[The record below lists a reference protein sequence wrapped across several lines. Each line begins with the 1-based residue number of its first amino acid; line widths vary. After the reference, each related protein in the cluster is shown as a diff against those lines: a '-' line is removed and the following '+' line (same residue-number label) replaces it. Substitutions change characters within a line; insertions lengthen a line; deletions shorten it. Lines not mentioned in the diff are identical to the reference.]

1 MILGMI
7 GMLALIWM
15 APSVPGV
22 KVGQKA
28 RDFQLESLS
37 TSTQRPVSLN
47 QLNGKVVL
55 LDFWATWCEP
65 CRVELPELDR
75 LQKKYAREKFV
86 VLAVNVDNQ
95 AETARAFLA
104 KYNIRLL
111 ALWDRNKTVVSTYDV
126 QRMPSCY
133 LIDANGKVRFI
144 HYGFAEDYIKAY
156 ENEIELLLGEISRDS
171 DAAAGTPAGR

>member
-7 GMLALIWM
+7 SMLALIWM
-15 APSVPGV
+15 TLSVPGV

-28 RDFQLESLS
+28 RDFQLEALS
-37 TSTQRPVSLN
+37 TATQRPVSLN
-47 QLNGKVVL
+47 QLNGKVIL

-65 CRVELPELDR
+65 CRDELPELDR

-95 AETARAFLA
+95 AETARAFLQ
-104 KYNIRLL
+104 KYNIDLL
-111 ALWDRNKTVVSTYDV
+111 AVWDRNKSVVSKYDV

-133 LIDANGKVRFI
+133 LIDAGGKVRFI
-144 HYGFAEDYIKAY
+144 HYGFEDDFIAAY
-156 ENEIELLLGEISRDS
+156 ENEIELLLNEASTGNRINKS
-171 DAAAGTPAGR
+171 AGR

>member
-1 MILGMI
+1 MILGMVS
-7 GMLALIWM
+7 MLALIWM
-15 APSVPGV
+15 TPSVPGV

-37 TSTQRPVSLN
+37 AATQGPVSLN
-47 QLNGKVVL
+47 QLNGKVIL

-65 CRVELPELDR
+65 CRDELPELDR

-95 AETARAFLA
+95 AETARAFLE

-111 ALWDRNKTVVSTYDV
+111 ALWDRHKTVVSAYDV

-156 ENEIELLLGEISRDS
+156 ENEIELLLGEMSRDRG
-171 DAAAGTPAGR
+171 AAAGTPAGR